1 MEQHSNELFSRDAY
15 DDDFKHSCMVCA
27 YSALSSARKQ
37 KGNRQKRG
45 ELYLRSEGSDDRTRG
60 SYLYQDQVTEDRN
73 DGIRN
78 RVDSRDR
85 EIARRAGAGAD
96 AEREVVSTEQEAL
109 TRKRGLDD
117 KIREFIKQLRELENT
132 IRQAV
137 ERISKK
143 IRARLRDR
151 GLKKEVLGNRGLG
164 M

>member
-1 MEQHSNELFSRDAY
+1 MTTLKTELI
-15 DDDFKHSCMVCA
+15 
-27 YSALSSARKQ
+27 
-37 KGNRQKRG
+37 G
-45 ELYLRSEGSDDRTRG
+45 
-60 SYLYQDQVTEDRN
+60 
-73 DGIRN
+73 
-78 RVDSRDR
+78 
-85 EIARRAGAGAD
+85 EIARRAGASTD

-117 KIREFIKQLRELENT
+117 KIREFVKQLRELENT

-151 GLKKEVLGNRGLG
+151 KLKNEVLGGRGLG